1 MAIAQSCY
9 RILEEISRTIDSA
22 DMTATPELLDV
33 IGKAK
38 RVFVT
43 GAGRSGLM
51 MRSFAMRLMQIGVD
65 TYVVG
70 ETTTPQIERGDVL
83 VVGSGSGQTGGPVSF
98 ANIAR
103 HAGGRVVAITAAAKS
118 PLRELAEIVVTLPA
132 PTPKSSNNH
141 DVPPSVQ
148 PLGSLFEQM
157 LLIYVDALIIM
168 LMETMGVDAD
178 TLMSRHTRLE

>member
-9 RILEEISRTIDSA
+9 RILEEISRTIDSG
-22 DMTATPELLDV
+22 DMTATPELLDA
-33 IGKAK
+33 IGKVK
-38 RVFVT
+38 RVFVA

-51 MRSFAMRLMQIGVD
+51 MRSFAMRLMQIGVE

-70 ETTTPQIERGDVL
+70 ETTTPRIEQGDLL
-83 VVGSGSGQTGGPVSF
+83 VVGSGSGQTGGPVNF
-98 ANIAR
+98 ANIAK
-103 HAGGRVVAITAAAKS
+103 HAGARVAAITAAAQS

-132 PTPKSSNNH
+132 PTPKGANSH
-141 DVPPSVQ
+141 DLPHSVQ

-168 LMETMGVDAD
+168 LMERMGVDAE
-178 TLMSRHTRLE
+178 TLLARHTRLE